1 MITHICIIGQ
11 TIYYMSIYFSF
22 VNRVEPVTGQ
32 RGEIEDYPMVKN
44 CRVGVVGCGFFA
56 QNHLNAWTSLRCE
69 GVEIAA
75 VCDLSEAQAKQSAK
89 AFSVP
94 NVYTDMAEMI
104 ACEYLDLLDI
114 VTQVGSHKRLV
125 SIALEAGI
133 PTIVQKP
140 FGQTLAECEQMLSL
154 SHRTGCFLA
163 VHENFRFQHPH
174 QEIRKILAAGTIG
187 EPNWGRISF
196 RTGYDIYAGQ
206 PYLRDEEQFIV
217 SDIGV
222 HLLDMARV
230 FFGEVSHLTAELQR
244 RDLDVKGEDTA
255 TLTLRHTSGAVS
267 LVDCSYAA
275 RQLPDPF
282 PVTTVE
288 IEGTRGGLRLNSD
301 LTLAVSSDGRQ
312 WMENVDPAVL
322 SWAERPWHV
331 VQQSVLAVCKHTLDR
346 MKAGQPAEISAA
358 DNIKTFALSEAAY
371 RAASTGG
378 RAQPKY

>member
-1 MITHICIIGQ
+1 MAK
-11 TIYYMSIYFSF
+11 Y
-22 VNRVEPVTGQ
+22 
-32 RGEIEDYPMVKN
+32 

-56 QNHLNAWTSLRCE
+56 QNHLNAWTSLRGE

-75 VCDLSEAQAKQSAK
+75 VCDVSEAQARQSAS

-94 NVYTDMAEMI
+94 KIYTDIAQMI
-104 ACEYLDLLDI
+104 DSEDLDLLDI
-114 VTQVGSHKRLV
+114 VTQVDSHKRLV
-125 SIALEAGI
+125 SVALEAGI
-133 PTIVQKP
+133 PTVVQKP
-140 FGQTLAECEQMLSL
+140 FGRSLAECEEMLSL
-154 SHRTGCFLA
+154 SNRTGCFLA

-187 EPNWGRISF
+187 DPNWGRISF

-206 PYLRDEEQFIV
+206 PYLRDEEQFIAT
-217 SDIGV
+217 DIGV

-230 FFGEVSHLTAELQR
+230 FFGEVSHLSAELQR
-244 RDLDVKGEDTA
+244 RDPDVRGEDTA

-282 PVTTVE
+282 PVTTIE
-288 IEGTRGGLRLNSD
+288 IEGTRGGLRLNGD
-301 LTLAVSSDGRQ
+301 LTLAVSSDGRH
-312 WMENVDPAVL
+312 WTENVDPAVL
-322 SWAERPWHV
+322 NWAERPWHV
-331 VQQSVLAVCKHTLDR
+331 VQQSVLAACKHTLDR

-371 RAASTGG
+371 RAASTGK
-378 RAQPKY
+378 RVQPKY